1 MQIQVNTANTI
12 AGHEPLLAHVE
23 EVLEHGLARFK
34 GRLTRVEAHFSG
46 HPGEGDMRCTVEARI
61 EGRAPVVASH
71 EAVTLDQSLTGAL
84 TRLKRSLDTELDR
97 VRDHHRR

>member
-1 MQIQVNTANTI
+1 MQIQVSTANTI

-34 GRLTRVEAHFSG
+34 RHLTRVEAHFTG

-61 EGRAPVVASH
+61 EGRHPIVASH
-71 EAVTLDQSLTGAL
+71 EAVTLDQSLSGAVS
-84 TRLKRSLDTELDR
+84 RLKRSLDTELDHM
-97 VRDHHRR
+97 RDHRNH